1 MAPVVNRL
9 EEQFAGRVVFKR
21 LNALDGGL
29 GEQAF
34 HASELRGHPGYVLLA
49 AGGAEAWRGVGTQ
62 REEDLTSALRA
73 ALAAK

>member
-34 HASELRGHPGYVLLA
+34 HASALRGHPGYVLLA
-49 AGGAEAWRGVGTQ
+49 SGGAETWRGLGPQ
-62 REEDLTSALRA
+62 SEETLAALILT